1 MINAFLKRVFLGLM
15 FYLRYLRLL
24 THSGVKTVI
33 CDILNRFRIKKT
45 SQEINGL
52 RGRQEYIDH
61 QFIWTDRSEYKRTKC
76 PIPIFTNRLK
86 TKYSGVQH
94 ISCCGFVL
102 FVLVLFTLYS
112 QFLWIVHSWFFSVRY
127 SLSFIYFKQF
137 ISILR
142 YIL

>member
-61 QFIWTDRSEYKRTKC
+61 QFI
-76 PIPIFTNRLK
+76 
-86 TKYSGVQH
+86 
-94 ISCCGFVL
+94 
-102 FVLVLFTLYS
+102 
-112 QFLWIVHSWFFSVRY
+112 
-127 SLSFIYFKQF
+127 
-137 ISILR
+137 
-142 YIL
+142 

>member
-1 MINAFLKRVFLGLM
+1 MFLGLM

-61 QFIWTDRSEYKRTKC
+61 QFI
-76 PIPIFTNRLK
+76 
-86 TKYSGVQH
+86 
-94 ISCCGFVL
+94 
-102 FVLVLFTLYS
+102 
-112 QFLWIVHSWFFSVRY
+112 
-127 SLSFIYFKQF
+127 
-137 ISILR
+137 
-142 YIL
+142 